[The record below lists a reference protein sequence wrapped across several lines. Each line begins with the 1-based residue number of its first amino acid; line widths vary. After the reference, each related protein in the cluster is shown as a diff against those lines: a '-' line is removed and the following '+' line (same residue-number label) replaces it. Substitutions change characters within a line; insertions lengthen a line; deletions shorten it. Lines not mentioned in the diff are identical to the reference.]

1 MKIFLNKIPDNSKY
15 ITTKEYN
22 KLMAE
27 SFTVRLRQV
36 DLVSKADFDNKLTS
50 FNKRNYLK
58 QNKKFRSSKE
68 N

>member
-1 MKIFLNKIPDNSKY
+1 MNKIPDNSKY

-27 SFTVRLRQV
+27 SVTVRLRQA

>member
-15 ITTKEYN
+15 ITIKEYN

-27 SFTVRLRQV
+27 SFTARLRQA

-50 FNKRNYLK
+50 FNKRNHLK

>member
-1 MKIFLNKIPDNSKY
+1 MNKIPDNSKY

-27 SFTVRLRQV
+27 SVTVRLRQA

-58 QNKKFRSSKE
+58 QNKTFRSSKE